1 MLKYIL
7 RRFASMFA
15 VLFVTIIIIC
25 TLMYFVPGDPA
36 VIMLGQGATKEA
48 IATLHEQFHMDDP
61 YLVKMWRYL
70 SGLLQGDMGISFKS
84 KTDVFT
90 ELMARYPTTLKL
102 AYGSTI
108 FGLIIG
114 ISAGIISA
122 VKQYSVL
129 DRFFTAF
136 SLFGASAPS
145 FWIAMMLVLI
155 FAVKLRVLPATGSY
169 GPEYWILPIFTMGLQ
184 CSASIMR
191 MTRSSMLEVIRQDYV
206 RTARAKGQTEFVVII
221 KHALRNAL
229 IPILTTTGIKLCGF
243 LGGSVLCESVFALP
257 GIGNYILDSV
267 GFQDYNVVQGGTIL
281 ICINCV
287 IITFVVDMLY
297 ALVDPRIKA
306 QYGGKS
312 KKKAKRALAPASGEA
327 QA

>member
-1 MLKYIL
+1 
-7 RRFASMFA
+7 MFV
-15 VLFVTIIIIC
+15 VLLITVLIIC

-48 IATLHEQFHMDDP
+48 IAELHEKYNLDDP
-61 YLVKMWRYL
+61 YLVKMGRYL
-70 SGLLQGDMGISFKS
+70 GGLLKGDMGISFKS

-102 AYGSTI
+102 AFGSTI
-108 FGLIIG
+108 LGLIIG
-114 ISAGIISA
+114 VTAGVISA
-122 VKQYSVL
+122 VKQYSIF
-129 DRFFTAF
+129 DRIFTTI

-155 FAVKLRVLPATGSY
+155 FSVKLRLLPATGSY
-169 GPEYWILPIFTMGLQ
+169 GPKYWILPIFTMGLQ

-206 RTARAKGQTEFVVII
+206 RTARAKGQTEFKVIT

-243 LGGSVLCESVFALP
+243 LGGAVLCESVFALP
-257 GIGNYILDSV
+257 GIGNYILSSV
-267 GFQDYNVVQGGTIL
+267 GNQDYNVVQGGTIL
-281 ICINCV
+281 ICISCV
-287 IITFVVDMLY
+287 FITFVVDMLY

-312 KKKAKRALAPASGEA
+312 NARKKKNTADTNTEA
-327 QA
+327 EV